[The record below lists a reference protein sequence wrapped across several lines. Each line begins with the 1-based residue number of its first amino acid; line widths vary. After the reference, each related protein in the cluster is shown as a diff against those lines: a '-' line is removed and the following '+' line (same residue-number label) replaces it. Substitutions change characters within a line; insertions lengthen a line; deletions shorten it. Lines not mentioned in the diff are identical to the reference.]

1 MNWIIENKEWFF
13 SGAGASLIGAFLIF
27 FRKKTKH
34 ENATNNTNNN
44 TNTINNYVNLSIPS
58 PNNTNN
64 AKSCKSIQILFVDDQ
79 KFDIVEVLKKA
90 GWVNTKRIKDV
101 TNVDSIDVKN
111 ADVIFVDVNGVGCQ
125 LFPKDQ
131 GLGLAEAIKKK
142 YPKKYIVLYSAV
154 SHNFH
159 KALNVVDNILEK
171 NADPYEFINILD
183 NYINNEDSNKG
194 RE

>member
-13 SGAGASLIGAFLIF
+13 SGVGVSIF
-27 FRKKTKH
+27 AALLRIILKKRHKH
-34 ENATNNTNNN
+34 ENDINN
-44 TNTINNYVNLSIPS
+44 TNTINNYINVGTSTQSITS
-58 PNNTNN
+58 NVKT
-64 AKSCKSIQILFVDDQ
+64 SKSIQILFVDDQ

-90 GWVNTKRIKDV
+90 GWTNTKRIKDV
-101 TNVDSIDVKN
+101 ANLDSTDVKN

-142 YPKKYIVLYSAV
+142 YPQKYIVLYSAL

-159 KALNVVDNILEK
+159 KAFNVVDTILEK

-183 NYINNEDSNKG
+183 NYIDNENSNKG
-194 RE
+194 